1 MPESPQDI
9 TGEYSGIIFTS
20 DYILMFIINLCVIVY
35 YITSIRTLS
44 NMTYMAMKM
53 TEKSN
58 EYSRG

>member
-20 DYILMFIINLCVIVY
+20 DYILINLCVIVY

-44 NMTYMAMKM
+44 NMTYMAMTM
-53 TEKSN
+53 TEKKQ
-58 EYSRG
+58 